1 MEKKILFFIPS
12 IEEGGVEKN
21 LYLISDYFIKKKL
34 SVEVITCNFDKKR
47 FFNKKIKIIGS
58 KSNFLVNKSRLIKN
72 IICIFYL
79 FVNLLK
85 NNKNT
90 LVFSFQANSAAALIS
105 KLTFTRIISR
115 SNSSPSGWTGG
126 FLKRLIYRLSLTL
139 SNNIIVNSKEF
150 QKEFYRNFKTKVKCI
165 YNPFNKSQII
175 NKLNK
180 TIKPPFKKKYSL
192 KIISVG
198 RLTDQKDQITL
209 LKAAKLINK
218 KISPEII
225 IIGKGKNY
233 FQLRNYINKN
243 NLNNIVKLLG
253 YQPNPYSFIKKSD
266 IVVLTSKYEGLP
278 NILLEAQFLNK
289 YIISTNC
296 PTGPN
301 EILLNGK
308 AGDLIKIG
316 DFKNLAKLIN
326 NFYKNKSKINKKI
339 LIGKRNFYRFDYK
352 INCEKYYKLIYTSF

>member
-1 MEKKILFFIPS
+1 MKKKILFFIPS

-150 QKEFYRNFKTKVKCI
+150 KRELTEINIKSNLI
-165 YNPFNKSQII
+165 YNLNSQKKI
-175 NKLNK
+175 
-180 TIKPPFKKKYSL
+180 KKKLKFFENYKGL
-192 KIISVG
+192 KILNIG
-198 RLTDQKDQITL
+198 RLTSQKDQITL
-209 LKAAKLINK
+209 IKSLNILRLK
-218 KISPEII
+218 KIDFRCC
-225 IIGKGKNY
+225 IIGRGVLMKNLKKEILKY
-233 FQLRNYINKN
+233 KLKKKAI
-243 NLNNIVKLLG
+243 LLG
-253 YQPNPYSFIKKSD
+253 YKKEAENYIHTSNLF
-266 IVVLTSKYEGLP
+266 VLTSRYEGLP
-278 NILLEAQFLNK
+278 NVLIEAQK
-289 YIISTNC
+289 YNVPIISTNC
-296 PTGPN
+296 PTGPK

-308 AGDLIKIG
+308 LGDLFEVGDYKKLADKIIS
-316 DFKNLAKLIN
+316 FYKKKTKLRKKSLLAKN
-326 NFYKNKSKINKKI
+326 YF
-339 LIGKRNFYRFDYK
+339 FRFDPNLNSLKYK
-352 INCEKYYKLIYTSF
+352 KLIDKT